1 MAISHQQMEDWV
13 KAQGYL
19 KESDMAD
26 YLREQLFVTRSQLRG
41 EGYASGDDVRQ
52 TVVQLVADEQ
62 LAFTAIRDEMQ
73 NLLDSTAE
81 TSTRF
86 TDQTATATAEMAAK
100 HSATL
105 AELLARDAQLRD
117 YVDTAQRNNQQAVE
131 LLSTQLAS
139 LANSAEAKL
148 ASVGDAKQAELEAK
162 LAATLDTLRAQLA
175 SSADSL

>member
-1 MAISHQQMEDWV
+1 MAVTHQQMEDWV
-13 KAQGYL
+13 RSQGYI

-52 TVVQLVADEQ
+52 TVIQLVADEQ
-62 LAFTAIRDEMQ
+62 LAFTAVRDEMQ

-81 TSTRF
+81 LSSRF
-86 TDQTATATAEMAAK
+86 SEQTATANAEMVAK

-117 YVDTAQRNNQQAVE
+117 YVDTAQRGNQQAVE
-131 LLSTQLAS
+131 LD
-139 LANSAEAKL
+139 SAE
-148 ASVGDAKQAELEAK
+148 
-162 LAATLDTLRAQLA
+162 RACGRC
-175 SSADSL
+175 